1 MLISMARLGLIP
13 LYPSAPPPPPT
24 AVFDTLWMVN
34 VVPSAPP
41 LLAFTSEY
49 LNEAVNAPF
58 PVPKLAR
65 LNGVANHA
73 AFAWLPVFG
82 VTVITL
88 LVIAGAVTPTRLHPV
103 PLPPNP
109 LRVGPGVPPM
119 PRVVPFWRVTVPAP
133 SEPGTV
139 AVTRPAVTFVPPVNV
154 LDGHEGARGAV
165 PTLVP

>member
-49 LNEAVNAPF
+49 LNEALNAPF

-73 AFAWLPVFG
+73 ALPWLPRLG
-82 VTVITL
+82 VMVSTSPAIVAL
-88 LVIAGAVTPTRLHPV
+88 PVPTRFQPV
-103 PLPPNP
+103 PLTLNP
-109 LRVGPGVPPM
+109 LRVEPATPPI
-119 PRVVPFWRVTVPAP
+119 PRVVP
-133 SEPGTV
+133 
-139 AVTRPAVTFVPPVNV
+139 
-154 LDGHEGARGAV
+154 LAR
-165 PTLVP
+165 L